1 MGVQEVQEVQKAP
14 SCTPFLHLLHF
25 LHLTKDKKEKPMR
38 RRKLP
43 PGTRHHE
50 PWCAIFYGK
59 ACNCDDDDRPKP
71 RRPRPPL
78 SGGDVPK
85 REPVLEEG

>member
-1 MGVQEVQEVQKAP
+1 
-14 SCTPFLHLLHF
+14 
-25 LHLTKDKKEKPMR
+25 MR

-59 ACNCDDDDRPKP
+59 ACNCDDDRPTP
-71 RRPRPPL
+71 GRPRAPL
-78 SGGDVPK
+78 SGGDAPK
-85 REPVLEEG
+85 REPMLEEG